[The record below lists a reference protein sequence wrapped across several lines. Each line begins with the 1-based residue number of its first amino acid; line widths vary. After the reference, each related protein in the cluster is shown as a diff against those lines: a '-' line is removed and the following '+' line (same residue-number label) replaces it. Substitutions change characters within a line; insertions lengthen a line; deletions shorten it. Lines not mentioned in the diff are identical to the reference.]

1 MKSLH
6 ILLIEDDPDDAELLR
21 YELERCHYQAKIV
34 RVEDAEA
41 MRIALQD
48 QNIDL
53 VISDFSLPAFSAFE
67 ALQLLKESHRH
78 LPFIVLTGTIG
89 ETRAVALMKAGA
101 DDFILK
107 NQLAR
112 LSMAIEREMNNISMQ
127 ETSQVEAEML
137 LSSLSA
143 LLIGLDENRRVTRW
157 NLAAENTFGIPS
169 DAAKGAALPELVR
182 HVDWSEVMRGID
194 RCLANGATVPIND
207 FQFTTQDGRERFLQ
221 SVISRA
227 KMVDKYAKR
236 PLQLV
241 ILGTDVTARRI
252 EESQRA
258 HGMKME
264 SIGQLAAGIAHEIN
278 TPIQFI
284 GDNLRFLCDSTRD
297 VAAVLAAV
305 APLVEAAAAA
315 ADPAAAAAA
324 RAAGA
329 LAAKADLP
337 YLLVEMPK
345 AIQQSIEGV
354 ERLGSIVRAMKELS
368 FPGQVDKKPAN
379 INKALETTLIVARN
393 EYKYCADVVT
403 AFEATMPE
411 VPCVISEINQVFL
424 NLIVNAAHAIDEVV
438 RVKGGKGVI
447 TIESLSTDSYV
458 EVRIGDTG
466 GGIPA
471 GIQDRMF
478 TPFFTTK
485 GVGKGTG
492 QGLYISRG
500 IIVKGHGGTL
510 HFENRPGGGTCF
522 VVRIPLVPLEDAHG

>member
-21 YELERCHYQAKIV
+21 RELIRCNYQAKIV

-41 MRIALQD
+41 MRLAIQD

-53 VISDFSLPAFSAFE
+53 IISDFSLPTFSAFE
-67 ALQLLKESHRH
+67 ALQIVKESHRV

-89 ETRAVALMKAGA
+89 EARAVALMKAGA

-112 LSMAIEREMNNISMQ
+112 LSMAIERELNNISMQ
-127 ETSQVEAEML
+127 ETSQAEAEML

-157 NLAAENTFGIPS
+157 NLAAENTFGITS
-169 DAAKGAALPELVR
+169 DVAKGAALPELVQQ
-182 HVDWSEVMRGID
+182 VDWSEVMRGID
-194 RCLANGATVPIND
+194 RCLAIGATVPIND

-221 SVISRA
+221 LMISRA
-227 KMVDKYAKR
+227 KKVDKYANR
-236 PLQLV
+236 PVQLV

-284 GDNLRFLCDSTRD
+284 GDNLRFLADGTKDIAR
-297 VAAVLAAV
+297 VLTAV

-315 ADPAAAAAA
+315 PDLATRAAATATVALT
-324 RAAGA
+324 AG
-329 LAAKADLP
+329 ADLP
-337 YLLVEMPK
+337 YLLVEIPK

-354 ERLGSIVRAMKELS
+354 ERLGSIVRAMKEFS
-368 FPGQVDKKPAN
+368 FPGQLDKEPAN

-403 AFEATMPE
+403 TFDAALPD
-411 VPCVISEINQVFL
+411 VACVISELNQVFL

-438 RVKGGKGVI
+438 KVKGGKGVI
-447 TIESLSTDSYV
+447 TIETLSTDTHV
-458 EVRIGDTG
+458 EVRISDNGS
-466 GGIPA
+466 GIPVA
-471 GIQDRMF
+471 IRDRLF

-492 QGLYISRG
+492 QGLYISRS
-500 IIVKGHGGTL
+500 IIVKTHGGTI

-522 VVRIPLVPLEDAHG
+522 VVRIPLVPPKGAHG